1 MMANN
6 SCTVLRHGLDY
17 VEINVIS
24 IPVTCG
30 IHGARALDEIL
41 FRVEVEGHV
50 QRGNILWRDTKTFGS
65 YQPAWAEGWKF
76 AESLMAS
83 LTDKEG

>member
-1 MMANN
+1 MMTDN

-17 VEINVIS
+17 VEINVIR

-30 IHGARALDEIL
+30 SYGDAETL

-50 QRGNILWRDTKTFGS
+50 QRGNIMWRDTKTFGS